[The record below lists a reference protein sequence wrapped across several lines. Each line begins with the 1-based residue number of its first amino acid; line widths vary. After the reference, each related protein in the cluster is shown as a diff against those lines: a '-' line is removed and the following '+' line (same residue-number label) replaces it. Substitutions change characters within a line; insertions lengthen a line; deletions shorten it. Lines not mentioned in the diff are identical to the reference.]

1 MATSKISEH
10 SVEYIA
16 DLVAFSNHDITSS
29 VTKYSAL
36 IIEGWCNARAGI
48 STLTIPTHFIKQYIL
63 SGAYGRFDMG
73 GYASPTAFM
82 DVSVL
87 IGRTGDTYTI
97 TPNFAATEAGAGDV
111 HIVMYGLK

>member
-10 SVEYIA
+10 SAEYIA
-16 DLVAFSNHDITSS
+16 DLVIFNNYDITSY
-29 VTKYSAL
+29 VNKYSAL

-48 STLTIPTHFIKQYIL
+48 STSIIPTHFIKQYIL

-73 GYASPTAFM
+73 GYASPNAFM

-87 IGRTGDTYTI
+87 ISRNGNTYTI
-97 TPNFAATEAGAGDV
+97 TPNFAATEAGGGDV
-111 HIVMYGLK
+111 HIVLYGLK